1 MFLQVLFYLKVCTI
15 PVTPIVVQTG
25 LEPARALNAPN
36 KDVYQ
41 FHHCTPGMTG
51 FNQSTSTT
59 DRFILSSVPLRTLP
73 ELFYLLEWQVVS
85 TCCLSNRSTCSYWSR
100 KRICS
105 GLVIRYNRALKKI
118 FLPKLNLRL
127 FYTHRLNIST

>member
-1 MFLQVLFYLKVCTI
+1 MFLQALFYLKVCTI

-59 DRFILSSVPLRTLP
+59 DRYLSTLSASK
-73 ELFYLLEWQVVS
+73 WQVVS
-85 TCCLSNRSTCSYWSR
+85 TCCLSNRSTCSYWSC

-105 GLVIRYNRALKKI
+105 SLVICYNRALKKI
-118 FLPKLNLRL
+118 LLPKLNLRL